1 MKMLKLALLA
11 LSLAPALAL
20 AESVA
25 NSEPLVV
32 PGIMTASGQRFAS
45 TCTDAAFAQ
54 AADTDKLARRCQ
66 TLLARWRGEAEL
78 ALVRRD
84 NPRVRAVATLATD
97 TDANL
102 PFDTVA
108 AVRALPLLASYHR

>member
-11 LSLAPALAL
+11 LSLAPALAQ
-20 AESVA
+20 SVA
-25 NSEPLVV
+25 ASEPLVV

-54 AADTDKLARRCQ
+54 AADAGKLARRCQ

-84 NPRVRAVATLATD
+84 NPRVRAVATLAAD

-108 AVRALPLLASYHR
+108 AVRALPLLTSYHR